1 MKEKNLVLITY
12 EYPFKSKGKEYIF
25 IKNDLKTLSDNF
37 NRVIV
42 VPVKNPKKKILVKKY
57 YDNIIYDFRLS
68 KKINNPINLFYY
80 LFICL
85 IDLNFYKEIFLSK
98 TFNLKKLKNIF
109 TENIV
114 SEITKKWLTKEYS
127 EFDKNMF
134 YSFWS
139 NHVLL
144 SFFKIKKRKTN
155 FICFSRALGSD
166 LNGFYIN
173 DNFVPFIR
181 NKFNKL
187 NYIFILNEGQRKI
200 LTDNNLLKK
209 ELIQKNYLGITKQT
223 FYDFKRE
230 DNKIIFLSCGNL
242 IENKNFAKMVE
253 FIGSFSDK
261 YKNKNVIFRIIGNG
275 KEKRNLIKYK
285 NSKNFCFDLEF
296 IDKVDN
302 LVDYLKK
309 NRVDF
314 YLNFSLK
321 EGLSFA
327 LMEAISCGIPPIV
340 SNIPGNIEVVD
351 NKNGYIISKDYSN
364 ISEIMDN
371 INFDLNNYKAYIEKK
386 KINFSIP
393 ENKLNIIQLRNEFLT
408 GLGKIS

>member
-1 MKEKNLVLITY
+1 
-12 EYPFKSKGKEYIF
+12 
-25 IKNDLKTLSDNF
+25 
-37 NRVIV
+37 
-42 VPVKNPKKKILVKKY
+42 
-57 YDNIIYDFRLS
+57 
-68 KKINNPINLFYY
+68 
-80 LFICL
+80 
-85 IDLNFYKEIFLSK
+85 
-98 TFNLKKLKNIF
+98 
-109 TENIV
+109 
-114 SEITKKWLTKEYS
+114 
-127 EFDKNMF
+127 MF

-166 LNGFYIN
+166 INGFYIN

-187 NYIFILNEGQRKI
+187 NYLFILNEGQRKI

-209 ELIQKNYLGITKQT
+209 ELIQKNYLGINKQT

-302 LVDYLKK
+302 LVDYFKK

-351 NKNGYIISKDYSN
+351 NKNGYIVSKDYSN

-408 GLGKIS
+408 GLRKIS

>member
-42 VPVKNPKKKILVKKY
+42 VPVKNPKKKIFFKKY

>member
-42 VPVKNPKKKILVKKY
+42 VPVKSPKKKNLVKKY

-68 KKINNPINLFYY
+68 KKINNPINLVYY
-80 LFICL
+80 LLICL

-109 TENIV
+109 TENVV

-166 LNGFYIN
+166 INGFYIN

-187 NYIFILNEGQRKI
+187 NYLFILNEGQRKI

-302 LVDYLKK
+302 LVDYFKK

-351 NKNGYIISKDYSN
+351 NKNGYIVSKDYSN

-408 GLGKIS
+408 GLRKIS